1 MSIDSLK
8 QLGITNPS
16 AKSAF
21 MGMHFTE
28 IKDENHFNNCINYLR
43 KKTVII
49 DDDRLE
55 YTGNKTTT
63 LVGRVK
69 TMKKKPKHTKEE
81 MDEFREEYP
90 RQNSW
95 KRDCVNLRLSKKDYE
110 GFMSLERQRQE
121 EDRVLPLPKHEFKKM
136 IPFIP
141 YLKFLRELRNKM
153 ESHSTET
160 GTALFLAGKASTYK
174 STTCE
179 ILADSFG
186 SYHIWPGTQFVKED
200 ALKYDSAARAQISSI
215 VIEECKFVNLLKKIT
230 LNDTLCFIKEQLS
243 GSGLHVRLAKNKSAV
258 EDIDLSIERF
268 LISFNPDE
276 YIDHEVLRRA
286 IMAKTEFSRR
296 FLIYNMDSL
305 EYANLFQK
313 TKEPWKKEYRMIAAK
328 IINHTNWPR

>member
-1 MSIDSLK
+1 MSLESLR
-8 QLGITNPS
+8 QLGITNPN

-28 IKDENHFNNCINYLR
+28 IKDEKHFNNCINYLR
-43 KKTVII
+43 RKTVVV

-55 YTGNKTTT
+55 YKEPRTMT
-63 LVGRVK
+63 LVSKVK
-69 TMKKKPKHTKEE
+69 VLKSKPKHSAEE
-81 MDEFREEYP
+81 MAEFRQEYP
-90 RQNSW
+90 KQNSW
-95 KRDCVNLRLSKKDYE
+95 KRDCVNLRLSKRDYE

-121 EDRVLPLPKHEFKKM
+121 EDRVLPIPKSEFKKM
-136 IPFIP
+136 VPFIP
-141 YLKFLRELRNKM
+141 YLKFLKELRDKM
-153 ESHSTET
+153 ESYSVET

-200 ALKYDSAARAQISSI
+200 TLKYDSAARAQIKSI

-258 EDIDLSIERF
+258 EDIDLAIERF

-276 YIDHEVLRRA
+276 YIDYDVLKRA
-286 IMAKTEFSRR
+286 ISSKTEFSRR

-305 EYANLFQK
+305 EYANLFKK
-313 TKEPWKKEYRMIAAK
+313 TSEPWKKEYRMVAAK
-328 IINHTNWPR
+328 IINQTNWPR